1 MFLFNPIVTT
11 KNIDM
16 FAVRNCEEITSEK
29 LITKVESMSLSNVY
43 GFVQWDHVMKKSVA
57 LLHWLP

>member
-16 FAVRNCEEITSEK
+16 FAVGNCEEIISEK
-29 LITKVESMSLSNVY
+29 LIT
-43 GFVQWDHVMKKSVA
+43 
-57 LLHWLP
+57 